1 MGEFVKAAS
10 TSEIVPGQDR
20 LVNISK
26 KIVLF
31 NIDPAH
37 RNRLPMEDS
46 MSNTNNNQTDL
57 AIPANLLRKGN
68 GKPGEKCAI
77 NSL

>member
-46 MSNTNNNQTDL
+46 MSNTNNNQTDDL
-57 AIPANLLRKGN
+57 AIPANLLPQGQRQ
-68 GKPGEKCAI
+68 AR
-77 NSL
+77 

>member
-1 MGEFVKAAS
+1 
-10 TSEIVPGQDR
+10 
-20 LVNISK
+20 
-26 KIVLF
+26 
-31 NIDPAH
+31 
-37 RNRLPMEDS
+37 MEDS

-77 NSL
+77 RQFPLITTVRAHGSHTVSL